1 MSNTKEH
8 RMADVV
14 VEETGVRTATN
25 RAETPAPIAL
35 VADPAPLGLA
45 GFALTTVLFS
55 ALNAGL
61 IKTGGLTFVGMALAY
76 GGLAQLLAGM
86 WEFRNR
92 NTFGATAFS
101 SFGAFWIGLGALFV
115 FDVVGRPA
123 GGAMFGGDGAI
134 WFLFCWAIFTT
145 YMWVASFRVS
155 GAIMAVFLLLALTYF
170 AAWIGAINGSGA
182 GNGFTELAGYL
193 GLLTGIVAAYTSFAL
208 VTNATFGRTVLPVYP
223 MNRPISTNA

>member
-1 MSNTKEH
+1 MSNSKEY
-8 RMADVV
+8 RMANVV
-14 VEETGVRTATN
+14 VEETGVRAATDV
-25 RAETPAPIAL
+25 AATPGPLAI

-45 GFALTTVLFS
+45 GFAMTTVLFS

-61 IKTGGLTFVGMALAY
+61 IKSGGLTFVGMALAY

-115 FDVVGRPA
+115 FDVVGRPV

-134 WFLFCWAIFTT
+134 WFLFCWAVFTA
-145 YMWVASFRVS
+145 YMFVASLRVS
-155 GAIMAVFLLLALTYF
+155 GAVMAVFLLLTLTF
-170 AAWIGAINGSGA
+170 VAAWIGALNGSAA
-182 GNGFTELAGYL
+182 GNGFTGLAGYL
-193 GLLTGIVAAYTSFAL
+193 GLLTGIVAFYTSFAL
-208 VTNATFGRTVLPVYP
+208 VTNSTFGRTVLPVYP
-223 MNRPISTNA
+223 MNRPISTNT